1 MTHHITEK
9 ITQTE
14 ELLTKVVEEHN
25 KLAER
30 KQELLNQATELN
42 GALKALRELNHDHG
56 DQATDSDAS

>member
-25 KLAER
+25 KLVEK
-30 KQELLNQATELN
+30 KQELLAKATELQ
-42 GALKALRELNHDHG
+42 GALKVLNELNA
-56 DQATDSDAS
+56 DQPTEGESS